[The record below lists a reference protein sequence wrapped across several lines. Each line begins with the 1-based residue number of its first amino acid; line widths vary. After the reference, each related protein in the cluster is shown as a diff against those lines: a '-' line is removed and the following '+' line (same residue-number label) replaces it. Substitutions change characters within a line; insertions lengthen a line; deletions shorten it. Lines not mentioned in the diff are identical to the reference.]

1 MTSHR
6 SILITGGA
14 GFVGSSISIALKEDL
29 ENTRVIALDNLR
41 RRGSELNLDRLRSY
55 GVEFQHGDIRNKE
68 DLKDIPSFDLIL
80 DCSAEASVHAGY
92 NSDPSYVLNTNLV
105 GTINCLQTAR
115 RHDADIIFLS
125 TSRVYPIAKLQSL
138 PVEIIE
144 KRFSISRSSSGPGW
158 SYSGISTDFPT
169 DGFRSLYGA
178 TKLASELLLLEYAEL
193 YDLRVIINR
202 CGVLSGPW
210 QMGRI
215 DQGFFSLWAAMHKF
229 GGQLKYIGF
238 GGNGHQVRDVLH
250 VSDLYALLR
259 RQMITFEKTKN
270 STFNVGGGYAR
281 SISLA
286 ELSDLCKERTNKTI
300 KILSDPK
307 TTKADIPYYVTDNS
321 LVNGVFDWQ
330 PKKSLNVILD
340 DIMNWLTEYENL
352 LRPIFIK
359 NIL

>member
-1 MTSHR
+1 MSEYK

-14 GFVGSSISIALKEDL
+14 GFVGSSLGIALKKDL
-29 ENTRVIALDNLR
+29 EGTRVVALDNLR

-105 GTINCLQTAR
+105 GTINCLQAAR

-125 TSRVYPIAKLQSL
+125 TSRVYPIARLQSL
-138 PVEIIE
+138 PLETIK
-144 KRFSISRSSSGPGW
+144 KRFSISYSSSGTGW
-158 SYSGISTDFPT
+158 SYNGISTNFPL
-169 DGFRSLYGA
+169 DGFRSLYGT

-193 YDLRVIINR
+193 YGLRVIINR

-215 DQGFFSLWAAMHKF
+215 DQGFVSLWAAMHKF
-229 GGQLKYIGF
+229 GGQLKYMGF
-238 GGNGHQVRDVLH
+238 GGNGYQVRDVLH

-259 RQMITFEKTKN
+259 KQMSVFETTQN
-270 STFNVGGGYAR
+270 STFNVGGGHEN

-286 ELSDLCKERTNKTI
+286 ELSDLCKKTTNNSI
-300 KILSDPK
+300 KILSDPH
-307 TTKADIPYYVTDNS
+307 TTKADIPYYVTDNDV
-321 LVNGVFDWQ
+321 LQKVFDWK
-330 PKKSLNVILD
+330 PKKNLNIILD
-340 DIMNWLTEYENL
+340 DILNWLTEYENTL
-352 LRPIFIK
+352 QPIFFQ
-359 NIL
+359 NPL